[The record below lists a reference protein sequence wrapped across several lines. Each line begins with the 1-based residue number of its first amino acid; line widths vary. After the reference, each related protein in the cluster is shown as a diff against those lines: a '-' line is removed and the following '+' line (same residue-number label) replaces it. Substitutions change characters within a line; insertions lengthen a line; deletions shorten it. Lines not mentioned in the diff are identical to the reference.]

1 MSRTDI
7 IADAFTI
14 IRNAVGVKK
23 EDTLIPYSKVL
34 VKICELLKRE
44 GYIENFKE
52 VDLGSFKSIKVYLR
66 YDNKKSVLS
75 QIKRVSK
82 PGRRIYLKRQ
92 AVPSV
97 LRGYG
102 VGIISTSSDILSN
115 KEAREKGL
123 GGEYIGMVW

>member
-14 IRNAVGVKK
+14 IRNAARVQK
-23 EDTLIPYSKVL
+23 EDTLLPHSKVL
-34 VKICELLKRE
+34 MKICELLKRE

-52 VDLGSFKSIKVYLR
+52 VDLTNFKSIKVYLR
-66 YDNKKSVLS
+66 YDNKKSVLH
-75 QIKRVSK
+75 QIKRVSR
-82 PGRRIYLKRQ
+82 PGRRIYLKHQ
-92 AVPSV
+92 AIPLV

-102 VGIISTSSDILSN
+102 VGIISTSSDILTN